1 VFGEVDIPI
10 VSPQMNVPLV
20 NKFEIDV
27 SGRYDDYSDVGAA
40 SNPKFAA
47 DWEVI
52 GEVPGQL
59 FDLLCGAPD

>member
-1 VFGEVDIPI
+1 
-10 VSPQMNVPLV
+10 MNVPLV